1 MRGQNLRNDAC
12 KPIMV
17 DDIRGPDATVHFN
30 DSTVDSERHG
40 TLHPRT

>member
-1 MRGQNLRNDAC
+1 MRGQNLRNDAW